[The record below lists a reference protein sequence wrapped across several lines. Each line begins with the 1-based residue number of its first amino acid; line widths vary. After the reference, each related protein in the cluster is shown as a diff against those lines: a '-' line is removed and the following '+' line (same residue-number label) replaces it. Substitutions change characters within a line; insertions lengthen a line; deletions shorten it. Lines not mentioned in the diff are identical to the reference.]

1 MAHVIVVGAGAIG
14 SHLLPHLARLSPISR
29 LTVIDHDRY
38 DASNTRGQDID
49 MRDVG
54 RPKALVQARRL
65 RRINPRLE
73 VVALRA
79 AVERVPLGA
88 LRGAV
93 ILAALD
99 SRKARMVVNQAAW
112 RLGVPW
118 IDSGIHADGMLA
130 RVRVYA
136 PADDAPCLECAWEQ
150 EDYDAV
156 EQRYP
161 CAQQSRM
168 HASTGAPSALGALA
182 AALQAAEC
190 ERVLQGDESAP
201 LAGREVLLDVRR
213 HTHAVTSY
221 RRNPACRM
229 PDHAGWRIG
238 TLDTS
243 PDLSTV
249 GEVLALGSTLR
260 GATASLAFGIAGQRL
275 VTALRCDGC
284 EAVRPTC
291 QTERLART
299 SRPCC
304 PLCGGRL
311 GSTGFDLRTFAPVSS
326 VPAELRQCRLSDI
339 GVRPHD
345 VLTLRT
351 PETDLHLEVST
362 T

>member
-38 DASNTRGQDID
+38 DAGNTRGQDIN

-54 RPKALVQARRL
+54 RPKVAVQARRL

-73 VVALRA
+73 VVAIRA
-79 AVERVPLGA
+79 AVERVA
-88 LRGAV
+88 LE
-93 ILAALD
+93 
-99 SRKARMVVNQAAW
+99 SRKARMAVNQAAW

-136 PADDAPCLECAWEQ
+136 PAADAPCLECAWEQ
-150 EDYDAV
+150 EDYDVV

-161 CAQQSRM
+161 CAQGLT

-190 ERVLQGDESAP
+190 EHVLQGADSEP
-201 LAGREVLLDVRR
+201 LVGREVLVDMRR
-213 HTHAVTSY
+213 HTHMVTSY

-238 TLDTS
+238 TLDAS

-249 GEVLALGSTLR
+249 EEILALGTTMR
-260 GATASLAFGIAGQRL
+260 GAAASLAFGIAGQRL
-275 VTALRCDGC
+275 VTALRCALC

-299 SRPCC
+299 SRPRC

-311 GSTGFDLRTFAPVSS
+311 RATGFDLHTFASVSS

-351 PETDLHLEVST
+351 PETDLHFEVST

>member
-1 MAHVIVVGAGAIG
+1 MAHVIAVGAGAIG
-14 SHLLPHLARLSPISR
+14 SHLLPHLARLPVISR
-29 LTVIDHDRY
+29 LTVIDQDRY
-38 DASNTRGQDID
+38 DAGNTRGQDIE

-54 RPKALVQARRL
+54 RPKALAQARRL
-65 RRINPRLE
+65 RRINPNLA
-73 VVALRA
+73 VVAIHS

-88 LRGAV
+88 LRGDV

-99 SRKARMVVNQAAW
+99 SHKARMDVNQAAW

-130 RVRVYA
+130 RVRVFV
-136 PADDAPCLECAWEQ
+136 PANDASCLECGWEQ

-156 EQRYP
+156 EQKYP
-161 CAQQSRM
+161 CAQGLT
-168 HASTGAPSALGALA
+168 HAPTGAPSALAALA
-182 AALQAAEC
+182 AALLAAEC
-190 ERVLQGDESAP
+190 ERVLTKDDSS
-201 LAGREVLLDVRR
+201 LAGSEVLVDVRR
-213 HTHAVTSY
+213 HTHAVTAY

-238 TLDTS
+238 TLDS
-243 PDLSTV
+243 APDRSTV
-249 GEVLALGSTLR
+249 EEIIALGSTMR
-260 GATASLAFGIAGQRL
+260 GAAAALAIGIAGQRL
-275 VTALRCDGC
+275 VTALRCDDC
-284 EAVRPTC
+284 ELVCSTC

-299 SRPCC
+299 SRQRC
-304 PLCGGRL
+304 PRCGGRL
-311 GSTGFDLRTFAPVSS
+311 RAAGFDLRAFVPVAS
-326 VPAELRQCRLSDI
+326 VPAELRQSRLSDI

>member
-14 SHLLPHLARLSPISR
+14 SHLLPHLARLLPISR
-29 LTVIDHDRY
+29 ITVIDRDRY
-38 DASNTRGQDID
+38 DAGNTRGQDID
-49 MRDVG
+49 IRDVG
-54 RPKALVQARRL
+54 RPKVAVQARRL

-73 VVALRA
+73 VVAIRA
-79 AVERVPLGA
+79 AVERVPLGS

-99 SRKARMVVNQAAW
+99 SRMARMVVNQAAW

-136 PADDAPCLECAWEQ
+136 PADDAACLECAWEQ

-161 CAQQSRM
+161 CAHDAT

-182 AALQAAEC
+182 AAMQAAEC
-190 ERVLQGDESAP
+190 ERLLLGDESGP
-201 LAGREVLLDVRR
+201 LAGREVLVGVRR

-238 TLDTS
+238 ALDAS
-243 PDLSTV
+243 PDVSTV
-249 GEVLALGSTLR
+249 EDVLALGSTMR

-291 QTERLART
+291 QTEGLART
-299 SRPCC
+299 SRSRCL
-304 PLCGGRL
+304 LCGGRL
-311 GSTGFDLRTFAPVSS
+311 RAAGFDLRTFAPVSS

-339 GVRPHD
+339 GVRNHD